1 MGEEGPWTSPCV
13 SGESVGLCWQCP
25 MDQVCNQG
33 CSAHLPIGC
42 ACKGPWVPCGAAWGS
57 PHTLHS
63 GVGAALEGGK
73 GGGCRAGGL
82 EGQGLTG
89 SSCWWWQLHSPQ
101 EQCWECWC
109 WECWWCGAEQSRAEC
124 GSAPFPAQP
133 RADCWHMTL
142 VISPAQKRS
151 AQGILMDL

>member
-1 MGEEGPWTSPCV
+1 MLARANESSVDEGLEAL
-13 SGESVGLCWQCP
+13 G
-25 MDQVCNQG
+25 G
-33 CSAHLPIGC
+33 CSAHLPMMLCLEG
-42 ACKGPWVPCGAAWGS
+42 ALGALWGSVGVTPHPAHQGGQQPGRDGAAG
-57 PHTLHS
+57 L
-63 GVGAALEGGK
+63 
-73 GGGCRAGGL
+73 GGL
-82 EGQGLTG
+82 EGQGLTA

-101 EQCWECWC
+101 EQCWEYWC
-109 WECWWCGAEQSRAEC
+109 WVCWWCGAGQNA